1 MKKRLLFVLGRQ
13 PDLSVAEL
21 VAVFHTHGIRYQAT
35 RLERTLMLVESESDF
50 GNAQE
55 FLQGLGGT
63 IKIVELDMAVPSRT
77 QDFSGPLEEL
87 LKADGVVRS
96 YASGSKEGRWT
107 FGISF
112 YTPLR
117 GRDLEI
123 AAKMVHR
130 HGLTIKTYL
139 KSRKRSSRFVSPRD
153 GLALSS
159 VAVRKN
165 GLMSK
170 GDAEIVVVTTD
181 RGYERGKT
189 VAVQDF
195 EAYSRRDY
203 GRPERDPKT
212 GSLPPKLAQILLNVA
227 LVKRGG
233 RIHDP
238 FVGIGT
244 VLQEAALK
252 GIKASGSDISAE
264 QVSKSK
270 ANLTWLREVFGM
282 PEPTV
287 GSITESSADTFSVGS
302 ETLDAIVTEGTLGP
316 PYGQPPTAAKAQ
328 KVADELIAMWQSTL
342 RHSAPLLR
350 ESGRIVLVL
359 PVVRTIEGQD
369 AFVPLLD
376 SLGDLGYRVEALI
389 PDYLQPQLSLRGTLI
404 YERPDQV
411 VRREI
416 IRLTRI

>member
-1 MKKRLLFVLGRQ
+1 MKKRLLFVLGHQ

-21 VAVFHTHGIRYQAT
+21 VAVLHSQKVRYQAI
-35 RLERTLMLVESESDF
+35 RLGRTLLLIESENDF

-63 IKIVELDMAVPSRT
+63 IKIVELDMAVPTRA

-96 YASGSKEGRWT
+96 YASKEGRWT

-112 YTPLR
+112 YTPLLR
-117 GRDLEI
+117 GRDLDI
-123 AAKMVHR
+123 AAKMIHR

-170 GDAEIVVVTTD
+170 GDTEIVVVSTD

-195 EAYSRRDY
+195 EGYSRRDY

-227 LVKRGG
+227 LVQRGG

-252 GIKASGSDISAE
+252 GIKASGSDISPE

-270 ANLTWLREVFGM
+270 ANLAWLREECGVH
-282 PEPTV
+282 ERLLAKV
-287 GSITESSADTFSVGS
+287 SQASADAFSIDGEV
-302 ETLDAIVTEGTLGP
+302 LDAIVTEGTLGP
-316 PYGQPPTAAKAQ
+316 PYGQPPSVSKAQ
-328 KVADELIAMWQSTL
+328 KVAEGLVAMWRSTL
-342 RHSAPLLR
+342 AHVTPLLR

-389 PDYLQPQLSLRGTLI
+389 PDYLHPQLSSRGTLI

-416 IRLTRI
+416 IRLIRI